1 MYAIANKT
9 LLVMCDIYYLNSF
22 YNWMT
27 IIPQLGVKFIAE
39 YLGLMTVRIK
49 SKWYLQAKKT

>member
-9 LLVMCDIYYLNSF
+9 LLVMCDIYNLNSF

-49 SKWYLQAKKT
+49 SKWYL